1 MSIKRKESIYKITNI
16 YKITRRNKNKYSVPG
31 LNSHLL
37 LADRNGAYF
46 ELSNGLKAYVK
57 KGDSNL
63 YGNSL
68 YSVELYD
75 QDGNLLAGTKNRT
88 TNPYLFLLDKSRKLV
103 KNKTLSGDVKK
114 RLEDIV
120 NGKY

>member
-1 MSIKRKESIYKITNI
+1 MKDMSIKRKESIYKVTQ
-16 YKITRRNKNKYSVPG
+16 RNKNKYSDPG
-31 LNSHLL
+31 LNSHLF
-37 LADRNGAYF
+37 LADRSGSYF

-57 KGDSNL
+57 KGDSNT

-68 YSVELYD
+68 YLVELYD
-75 QDGNLLAGTKNRT
+75 QDGNLLVGTKNRT

-103 KNKTLSGDVKK
+103 KNKTLSKDVKK